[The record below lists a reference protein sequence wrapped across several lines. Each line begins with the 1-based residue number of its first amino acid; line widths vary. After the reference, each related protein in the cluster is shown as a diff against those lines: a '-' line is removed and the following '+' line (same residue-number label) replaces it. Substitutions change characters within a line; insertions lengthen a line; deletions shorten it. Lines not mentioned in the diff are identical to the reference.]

1 MQLRDL
7 EYFAELAVHGQV
19 ARAAAALGLSQP
31 ALSLSL
37 RRLEQSAG
45 TRLVKR
51 TPKGVE
57 LTAVGSAL
65 LTHVHRL
72 RLARED
78 LEREALDLVEGR
90 AGRLHVGT
98 GPALAERFLPQACAV
113 LINDTAKVIVGVT
126 IGPTYDKLLPGLRSG
141 ELDVVVN
148 HVASV
153 SAQGLRFEYL
163 WEDEFVVYASANHR
177 LARRKSVAL
186 SDLTQERWAST
197 PGSSFQGWQLLRQ
210 TFQER
215 GLPDPQFTLVGDSP
229 MVAHTVAL
237 TNLLGIGTRQG
248 AEAKAKD
255 RSLKILPLRNVKW
268 MRTVAV
274 VHRTDGYLS
283 PAARRFIELVK
294 TQAKRIQHG
303 NHDLRKASR

>member
-37 RRLEQSAG
+37 RRLERSAG
-45 TRLVKR
+45 TRLVIR

-57 LTAVGSAL
+57 LTAVGHAL

-78 LEREALDLVEGR
+78 LQREALDLVEGR
-90 AGRLHVGT
+90 SGRLHVGT
-98 GPALAERFLPQACAV
+98 GGSLAESFLPQACAV
-113 LINDTAKVIVGVT
+113 LINETPKVILRAT
-126 IGPTYDKLLPGLRSG
+126 IGPTYDKLLPALRSG

-153 SAQGLRFEYL
+153 SSQGLFLDSL

-186 SDLTQERWAST
+186 SDLVQERWAST

-215 GLPDPQFTLVGDSP
+215 GLPDPQFTMVGDPP
-229 MVAHTVAL
+229 MVSHTVAL
-237 TNLLGIGTRQG
+237 TNLLGIGTRG
-248 AEAKAKD
+248 IVEAKA
-255 RSLKILPLRNVKW
+255 RGLSLKVLSLRDVKW
-268 MRTVAV
+268 MRAVAV
-274 VHRTDGYLS
+274 VYRNDGYLS
-283 PAARRFIELVK
+283 PAARRFIEIVK
-294 TQAKRIQHG
+294 TQSKRIHHR
-303 NHDLRKASR
+303 NR